1 MLRPTSNKPSIR
13 YGSTIRIRDQNVT
26 AVFHSLEFT
35 FWSHAHKL
43 KTGGRPNHSN
53 KPLKAKKVY
62 FVNGAA
68 KIYQKLK
75 NLSSIW
81 LTLSI
86 ILQKITFKINLQLF
100 TQQDGRQ
107 YQEVVKVFKNIKLYQ
122 YHVSPFK
129 SVHWRNH

>member
-1 MLRPTSNKPSIR
+1 MLRPTSNKASIR
-13 YGSTIRIRDQNVT
+13 YGSTHPHPRSKSDRCILLPGVHFLIAR
-26 AVFHSLEFT
+26 
-35 FWSHAHKL
+35 L